1 MNMDLDTL
9 LRESDPGLVAKTPS
23 LDSPEFERIW
33 NQVNRIDAQTTG
45 APWRTGRIMFLT
57 VGLTLVAAVS
67 LVIVELWPATGFQ
80 PAPSAA
86 AATLRTLAQVAST
99 QPSAVPKGNQW
110 LQQKVRVSINA
121 SILTVGRTATPDA
134 SATVNATIDEWANTN
149 NTTCTVS
156 DLRAVQFASPVNQS
170 AWLAAGLLVHPPTPQ
185 YNCTNFG
192 QSQNSTVGNGSGAF
206 DISSLPNDP
215 TLLAKQLEMGTT
227 KISGLN
233 NLPFYGSSKVAGFA
247 RAAVLLIGPTVGGS
261 PAFWSGLLRAM
272 ATMSGVT
279 SLGHVTTHSGETGLG
294 FAAPSGLGQITL
306 VLSPSSG
313 KLLEARNVEDQV
325 LEGAEGPGQAF
336 ANMADP
342 HGFAF
347 KGGGEKSIVR
357 WLDPIASPTV
367 VNSIPSS
374 LQNQLG
380 PYSNATGYIRAET
393 NPGVT
398 QNQLFSLM
406 ADLRQLPGS
415 PFASFSGA
423 GNEAT
428 KSFQVVMH
436 GDSAQ
441 ENRVEAIMK
450 GSSLFAHIGQ
460 RS

>member
-9 LRESDPGLVAKTPS
+9 LRDSDPGLVAKTPS
-23 LDSPEFERIW
+23 SDSPEFERIW
-33 NQVNRIDAQTTG
+33 NQVNRADTQTTG
-45 APWRTGRIMFLT
+45 TPWRTHRILFPT
-57 VGLTLVAAVS
+57 VALVLVAAVL
-67 LVIVELWPATGFQ
+67 LVAVELWPAPGFQ
-80 PAPSAA
+80 PAPSA

-121 SILTVGRTATPDA
+121 SILTVGKTATPDA
-134 SATVNATIDEWANTN
+134 SATVNATIDEWADTNT
-149 NTTCTVS
+149 TTCTVS
-156 DLRAVQFASPVNQS
+156 DLSAVRFASPVNQS
-170 AWLAAGLLVHPPTPQ
+170 AWIAAGLLVHPTTPQ

-192 QSQNSTVGNGSGAF
+192 QPQNSTVGDGSGAF

-215 TLLAKQLEMGTT
+215 ALLAKQLETGTT

-247 RAAVLLIGPTVGGS
+247 RAAVLLVGPTVGGS
-261 PAFWSGLLRAM
+261 PAFWSGLLGAM
-272 ATMSGVT
+272 ATMNGVT
-279 SLGHVTTHSGETGLG
+279 SLGHVATHSGETGLG

-347 KGGGEKSIVR
+347 KGGGEKAIIR

-367 VNSIPSS
+367 VNSIPRS

-380 PYSNATGYIRAET
+380 PYSSATGYIRAET

-406 ADLRQLPGS
+406 ANLRQLAGS

-441 ENRVEAIMK
+441 ENRVVVVMK
-450 GSSLFAHIGQ
+450 ASGLFAHISQ
-460 RS
+460 RP